1 MSMVMANLLLLA
13 VGNFTELTDSSRMS
27 RMRRHYF
34 KSFAGLHMVGPPPL
48 VIGQGNSSDV
58 EEEGRVC
65 PQRPLEV

>member
-48 VIGQGNSSDV
+48 VIGQGNYV
-58 EEEGRVC
+58 GC
-65 PQRPLEV
+65 